1 MVAKDFFA
9 TVHKTAERTDEMKRI
24 ILAVCLLLVGVGIL
38 GYPVVSKYLAD
49 KNSSYV
55 MEKYQEEVAK
65 IDQAVLDKEWKK
77 AVDFNNSLAGNPVK
91 DPFLEGSGYAIQT
104 NYYDLLNIDEMM
116 GKLEIPKISVEMP
129 IYHGTKSSTL
139 RKGIGHLEGSSLP
152 VGGKNTH
159 AVLTGHTGVTAGK
172 MLTDLTEMKKGDLFF
187 ITVLNQT
194 LAYQVDQIQ
203 VVLPEQTD
211 ALRLIPGEDH
221 VTLLTCTPYGVNSH
235 RLLVRGVRTDY
246 TPADKEKIKPIKSSQ
261 ESRKIIIA
269 ALITAA
275 IMLILIGIRVYFLR
289 KRA

>member
-1 MVAKDFFA
+1 
-9 TVHKTAERTDEMKRI
+9 MKRI

-152 VGGKNTH
+152 VGG
-159 AVLTGHTGVTAGK
+159 GK
-172 MLTDLTEMKKGDLFF
+172 YPCCLNWPYWGNCWKDVDGFNGDEKRRFVF
-187 ITVLNQT
+187 YN
-194 LAYQVDQIQ
+194 
-203 VVLPEQTD
+203 
-211 ALRLIPGEDH
+211 RL
-221 VTLLTCTPYGVNSH
+221 
-235 RLLVRGVRTDY
+235 
-246 TPADKEKIKPIKSSQ
+246 KSDTSL
-261 ESRKIIIA
+261 SS
-269 ALITAA
+269 
-275 IMLILIGIRVYFLR
+275 
-289 KRA
+289 